1 MATHKRHQPHQPHKP
16 HKLLSQKP
24 KGKNS
29 TDQTQSSFLNLPPE
43 IRNSIYAHV
52 LEGQKLHVVCHN
64 RTRGRPAYRRVY
76 LCQHEQSDEAR
87 VAWVQRERRDGLTL
101 QSHSEAHSI
110 CIRRE
115 APLTPHIT
123 LGLLQV
129 CQQIHQ
135 EAALLPFTGNRFIF
149 HSGGEMVD
157 FMHSILIMPQARAI
171 RSVTLVA
178 GTGDFH
184 AKRVHR
190 VLESKVRGLENLTIF
205 LEMQFGDH
213 LTDPE
218 RARLTSK
225 FRVFKSSKL
234 SSLIIVGCNT
244 NKWSRGGF
252 WYPPVNQYRLPV
264 APIIEFEDSMKNLV
278 IGAEDEDKDI
288 DNARTGRA

>member
-1 MATHKRHQPHQPHKP
+1 MATNKPHTP

-43 IRNSIYAHV
+43 IRNCIYTHV
-52 LEGQKLHVVCHN
+52 LEGQKLHVVCYN
-64 RTRGRPAYRRVY
+64 RASRRPAYRSVY

-101 QSHSEAHSI
+101 QSYSESHII
-110 CIRRE
+110 CARRK
-115 APLTPHIT
+115 AQLTPHIT

-129 CQQIHQ
+129 CQQIHR
-135 EAALLPFTGNRFIF
+135 EAALLPFTGTRFIF

-157 FMHSILIMPQARAI
+157 FMHSILILPQARAI

-178 GTGDFH
+178 GTGDLH

-190 VLESKVRGLENLTIF
+190 VLESKVRGLENLIIF
-205 LEMQFGDH
+205 LELQFGDH
-213 LTDPE
+213 LTGPE

-225 FRVFKSSKL
+225 FRLFKSSNL

-244 NKWSRGGF
+244 NQWSRGGI
-252 WYPPVNQYRLPV
+252 WYPPVNRYRLSV
-264 APIIEFEDSMKNLV
+264 APIIEFEDAMKKLV

-288 DNARTGRA
+288 ENARTGRAQGRA